1 MSRFARSTTILSAAM
16 LLCGTAQAM
25 EIEKFDRM
33 AAQDQSDYI
42 VVLIEG
48 AQKLLIQSGKKDLA
62 DVGKERHRVVRWL
75 LYSRQ
80 RLPPEIAAAELN
92 ERLAEPWLPW

>member
-33 AAQDQSDYI
+33 AAQDQSDFI

-48 AQKLLIQSGKKDLA
+48 AQ
-62 DVGKERHRVVRWL
+62 
-75 LYSRQ
+75 
-80 RLPPEIAAAELN
+80 
-92 ERLAEPWLPW
+92 